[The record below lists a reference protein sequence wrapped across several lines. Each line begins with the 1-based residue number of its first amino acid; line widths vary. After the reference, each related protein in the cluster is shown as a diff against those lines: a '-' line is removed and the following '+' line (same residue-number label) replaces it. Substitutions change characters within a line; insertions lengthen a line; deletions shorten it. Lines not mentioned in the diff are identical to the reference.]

1 MADRD
6 FLEEIK
12 MTEQE
17 AATRVEKARENAQ
30 LQRQMARQEAAELLD
45 RAYLEATAIRQQTMQ
60 DAEARYRQLVAD
72 EKDHGE
78 ESFTISELLLADT
91 AKIIAERIVTLL
103 EHR

>member
-17 AATRVEKARENAQ
+17 AVSRVEKARENAQ
-30 LQRQMARQEAAELLD
+30 LQRQMARQEAGGLLEK
-45 RAYLEATAIRQQTMQ
+45 AYIEANAIRQKKMQ
-60 DAEARYRQLVAD
+60 EAEIRYR
-72 EKDHGE
+72 
-78 ESFTISELLLADT
+78 ELTAGDSQYDANASWLPEPLLADA
-91 AKIIAERIVTLL
+91 AKIIAERIVALL